1 MFKPNLTKEI
11 KESIDKDSSIENVAL
26 QTIVAIQKGRFG
38 FNRSLDKQL
47 TSDTEDLVRFG
58 YDSTGYK
65 EATMSVTASTDI
77 SGAAAKGYGAGTVV
91 IPEQGPSLAFS
102 MNRQKFEKEFTSKG
116 PAVEIKLQ
124 DQPDAYYMALGV
136 EMFKRA
142 GVAGNTSKLAI
153 KYIDNP
159 KKAIEE
165 IRKELDNNTTL
176 ASAFTNNVDTNVSNG
191 QLASSIYFAT
201 RQTFTNAKGE
211 INPDLIKL
219 VYTRGKDKNG
229 KIVDK
234 WTPDVDMEKLR
245 LMKGKDLPITVLS
258 QKWIPIAENQG
269 GLIDSI
275 NRKGYAWMDRQIST
289 MTREPIFT
297 ANYHTYRKEYRNLEN
312 IKRSTLIKNGMSPES
327 ADKIARKYA
336 SDLATDAAGKRTL
349 DFVDNPLIRTN
360 LAFGLRNFA
369 RFYRATED
377 FWRRAYRLGTTQT
390 DAIIRLRL
398 ATQGLEHSGFV
409 YEDEEGELYFV
420 FPGDDIIYNAVSI
433 AHRFIDGKSN
443 LKLPQSLQFSGKV
456 KFLSPSLDPQSA
468 IPTFSGPLAGISM
481 VVLQQ
486 HAPNFW
492 GIRDRLLGVTLGEM
506 SKNATYKDVILPPVA
521 KRIMSFMSPNDVNGE
536 MASAQRQAYAYLVA
550 NGEGLDINATPE
562 EKLKFQENLEAL
574 SSNILTTRFF
584 LGLVSPVALSA
595 SAGKDVSA
603 TLKDLGNVDFREE
616 FYATVDEL
624 TLQGSTDPIGEANMR
639 WAKAKPGVL
648 AYTIAQS
655 ERNKVLSIRQTTDA
669 IAWLKKNEALV
680 DKYPE
685 GSAFF
690 VPNTG
695 NFDIAE
701 SKFFQREGITDKIPV
716 EEFMTKVTAQEQLNE
731 YYTKRDEW
739 DSKIENAPEE
749 IRAVLRRQKQANM
762 EEFTKGKY
770 YLQKALEN
778 YGSAADTTAAW
789 EELVRMIDNGDAPK
803 TPNTQKVI
811 DIVNLVQEAN
821 NVTSMMYDG
830 GNDASVRR
838 TMIRNNA
845 MQQALDIA
853 ANDAGLIRIINT
865 VVKKQL
871 GV

>member
-1 MFKPNLTKEI
+1 
-11 KESIDKDSSIENVAL
+11 
-26 QTIVAIQKGRFG
+26 
-38 FNRSLDKQL
+38 
-47 TSDTEDLVRFG
+47 
-58 YDSTGYK
+58 
-65 EATMSVTASTDI
+65 
-77 SGAAAKGYGAGTVV
+77 
-91 IPEQGPSLAFS
+91 
-102 MNRQKFEKEFTSKG
+102 
-116 PAVEIKLQ
+116 
-124 DQPDAYYMALGV
+124 
-136 EMFKRA
+136 
-142 GVAGNTSKLAI
+142 
-153 KYIDNP
+153 
-159 KKAIEE
+159 
-165 IRKELDNNTTL
+165 
-176 ASAFTNNVDTNVSNG
+176 
-191 QLASSIYFAT
+191 
-201 RQTFTNAKGE
+201 
-211 INPDLIKL
+211 
-219 VYTRGKDKNG
+219 
-229 KIVDK
+229 
-234 WTPDVDMEKLR
+234 
-245 LMKGKDLPITVLS
+245 
-258 QKWIPIAENQG
+258 
-269 GLIDSI
+269 LIDAI

-312 IKRSTLIKNGMSPES
+312 IKRNTLIKNGMSPEA

-377 FWRRAYRLGTTQT
+377 FWRRAYRIGTQQT

-398 ATQGLEHSGFV
+398 ATQGLEHSGFI
-409 YEDEEGELYFV
+409 YEDDQGELYFV
-420 FPGDDIIYNAVSI
+420 FPGDDIIYNAISI

-550 NGEGLDINATPE
+550 NGEGLDIGATPE
-562 EKLKFQENLEAL
+562 EKLEFQQNLEAL
-574 SSNILTTRFF
+574 ASNILTTRFV

-603 TLKDLGNVDFREE
+603 TLKDLGNVNFKSE
-616 FYATVDEL
+616 FYKTVEEL
-624 TLQGSTDPIGEANMR
+624 TLQGSTDPWGEANMK

-648 AYTIAQS
+648 AYTIAQT
-655 ERNKVLSIRQTTDA
+655 ERNTIVGLRQTTDA
-669 IAWLKKNEALV
+669 IAWLRKNEALV
-680 DKYPE
+680 NKYPE

-695 NFDIAE
+695 TFAIDE
-701 SKFFQREGITDKIPV
+701 SRFFQREGFIDKIPV

-731 YYTKRDEW
+731 YYAKRDEW
-739 DSKIENAPEE
+739 DSKIENAPES
-749 IRAVLRRQKQANM
+749 IRAVIRQQKTLDMQ
-762 EEFTKGKY
+762 EFTKGKY

-789 EELVRMIDNGDAPK
+789 EELVRMIDNGDVPK
-803 TPNTQKVI
+803 TPNSQKVV
-811 DIVNLVQEAN
+811 DIVNLVQQAN
-821 NVTSMMYDG
+821 NATAMMFDG
-830 GNDASVRR
+830 TVDASQRR
-838 TMIRNNA
+838 SLIRNNA
-845 MQQALDIA
+845 MQQALEIA